1 MRLYEIPSSLLCLI
15 AIISQS
21 TRPVVAGPLLSSEQ
35 LRSVGNNSLVER
47 ATCSYGQTSCGY
59 YSQLCCNSDQYCYT
73 DSNNQ
78 AQCGQNAAA
87 ATQVQTL
94 AQSTNGQ
101 WSMVTTTYVQTD
113 LKTVTTTYSS
123 FYPVTTLQCSYS
135 LGETPCGSCC
145 CQSGQMCQAAGQ
157 CVVVAGGSSAY
168 YSSLY
173 TVTTSTQTAVVP
185 VRGTSGTVVTVTSTG
200 SITTTV
206 PYQTAVSTG
215 GAILTGTVTTT
226 SHGLSG
232 GAIAGIVIGVLAGLI
247 LLFLLCACLCFKT
260 LWDGLLSILGI
271 RRSGRRRTEETYI
284 DRRSSRRQSGGRTWF
299 GTRPA
304 RGSRTSVEVVE
315 KRRQNKGWGGFATVG
330 AGLATLALLL
340 GLKRRSDRRNE
351 EDKSNVSYD
360 SYYYNSDYTSASKFS

>member
-1 MRLYEIPSSLLCLI
+1 MRLYEIPPSLLCLI
-15 AIISQS
+15 AIISHS
-21 TRPVVAGPLLSSEQ
+21 PRRVIAGPLLSSEH
-35 LRSVGNNSLVER
+35 LPSLGNNSLAER
-47 ATCSYGQTSCGY
+47 GSCSYGQTACGY
-59 YSQLCCNSDQYCYT
+59 YSQLCCNSDEYCYT
-73 DSNNQ
+73 DTNNQ
-78 AQCGQNAAA
+78 AQCGKNALTT
-87 ATQVQTL
+87 TQAQTL
-94 AQSTNGQ
+94 AQSTGGQ
-101 WSMVTTTYVQTD
+101 WSMFTTTYVQTD

-173 TVTTSTQTAVVP
+173 TVTTNTQTAIVP
-185 VRGTSGTVVTVTSTG
+185 VRGTSGTVVTITSTG

-206 PYQTAVSTG
+206 PYQTAAGTG

-271 RRSGRRRTEETYI
+271 RRRGRRRTEETYVE
-284 DRRSSRRQSGGRTWF
+284 RRSSRRPSGRRTWF
-299 GTRPA
+299 GTRPG
-304 RGSRTSVEVVE
+304 RGSRTSVDVE
-315 KRRQNKGWGGFATVG
+315 KRRTSGGWGGFATVG
-330 AGLATLALLL
+330 AALAGLALVL
-340 GLKRRSDRRNE
+340 GLKRRKERRRE
-351 EDKSNVSYD
+351 EDKSSVSYD
-360 SYYYNSDYTSASKFS
+360 YSYYSNDYTSASELS